1 MPHDESMAIRA
12 GFADLSQA
20 WSRRELP
27 LYFAWTETIARYRR
41 SVLGPLWLVFGTAIG
56 VAGLGF
62 VWSILLN
69 SDFETF
75 VPSLTIGLVVWQFLA
90 GCITESAGVFAR
102 SATAITNIKSPS
114 FIFSIQLVFRQLI
127 NLAHNLVVVVV
138 VFAIFPKTLSPAA
151 FLSIVGLAIVVL
163 NMVSVIQIF
172 GLIGSR
178 YRDLEPLISAFMPI
192 MFFLSPVIFQ
202 TRQLGSAQMLL
213 EFNPLAHLIRI
224 VRDPIMGDVPSATSY
239 LVVLALTAVTWL
251 FALWLTG
258 KKAGR
263 LPYWV

>member
-1 MPHDESMAIRA
+1 VPNIGSAALLA
-12 GFADLSQA
+12 GFADLAQA
-20 WSRRELP
+20 WARRELP

-56 VAGLGF
+56 VTGLGF

-69 SDFETF
+69 SDFQTF
-75 VPSLTIGLVVWQFLA
+75 IPSLTIGLIVWQFLA
-90 GCITESAGVFAR
+90 GCITESSGVFVR

-114 FIFSIQLVFRQLI
+114 FIFSIQLVIRQLI
-127 NLAHNLVVVVV
+127 NLAHNMVVVVV
-138 VFAIFPKTLSPAA
+138 VFAIFPETLSPSA
-151 FLSIVGLAIVVL
+151 FLSIVGLVIVVL
-163 NMVSVIQIF
+163 NMLPVIQVF
-172 GLIGSR
+172 GLLGAR
-178 YRDLEPLISAFMPI
+178 YRDLEPLIAAFMPI

-202 TRQLGSAQMLL
+202 TRQLGDAQVLL

-224 VRDPIMGDVPSATSY
+224 VRDPIMGEVPSATSY
-239 LVVLALTAVTWL
+239 IVVVALTAAAWL
-251 FALWLTG
+251 LALWLTG